1 MLYKY
6 HHTHLTSPHP
16 YLTSPRLTSP
26 HLASPHL
33 TPPHLTT
40 PTSGAQKTLFLPH
53 GPGSVT
59 ELQANLRSGLMNQLD
74 KPVDMK
80 R

>member
-1 MLYKY
+1 MIKEVGS
-6 HHTHLTSPHP
+6 H
-16 YLTSPRLTSP
+16 
-26 HLASPHL
+26 
-33 TPPHLTT
+33 
-40 PTSGAQKTLFLPH
+40 GAQKTLFLPH

-74 KPVDMK
+74 KPLDMK